1 MLVVNK
7 DISKWRISRIKI
19 KASKWKLGAMM
30 HVCICLD
37 KYNGRQPTKQKTE
50 GEEDDKVR

>member
-7 DISKWRISRIKI
+7 DINKWRISRIKI

-50 GEEDDKVR
+50 ARKMTK